1 MIIAYVSAEIANYK
15 LKVGDDQITEM
26 VELYQ
31 SGLSLDNIG
40 KQVGVSRET
49 VRKHIAACGIQI
61 RNAYVKMKWWKPN
74 FDITADMN
82 S

>member
-1 MIIAYVSAEIANYK
+1 
-15 LKVGDDQITEM
+15 M

-49 VRKHIAACGIQI
+49 VRKHIMAHGAEI
-61 RNAYVKMKWWKPN
+61 RNEH
-74 FDITADMN
+74 
-82 S
+82 